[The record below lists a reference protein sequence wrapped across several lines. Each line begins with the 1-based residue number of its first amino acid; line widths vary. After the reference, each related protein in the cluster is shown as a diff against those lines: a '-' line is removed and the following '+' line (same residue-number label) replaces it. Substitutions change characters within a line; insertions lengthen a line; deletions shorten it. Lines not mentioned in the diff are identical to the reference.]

1 MNDTRTDMLPLT
13 LAGVRFRVGGR
24 DLVTAVD
31 ARLGGAPVT
40 VLLGPNG
47 AGKTLLLRMCRGL
60 LAPTA
65 GRILWGQRPPG
76 GTGCRVGY
84 VPQHAVML
92 RRSVHANV
100 AYALALAGVPRARR
114 PARVAAALEAVGM
127 ESRSG
132 HSARLLSGGE
142 RQRLA
147 IARAWA
153 QRPAVLMLDEPS
165 THLDPAAA
173 AAVERTIR
181 DVRDAGTHIILCT
194 HDLHQARR
202 LADEVVFMHA
212 GRVIEQAPAAR
223 FFDEPATDDARAF
236 LAGDLLV
243 R

>member
-1 MNDTRTDMLPLT
+1 MNDTHTDMLPLT
-13 LAGVRFRVGGR
+13 LAGVRFRANGR

-31 ARLGGAPVT
+31 VRIGGAPVT

-60 LAPTA
+60 LTPTA
-65 GRILWGQRPPG
+65 GQILWGRLSPRSTG
-76 GTGCRVGY
+76 GRVGY

-92 RRSVHANV
+92 RRSVYANV
-100 AYALALAGVPRARR
+100 AYALALAGVPRAQR

-127 ESRSG
+127 ESRRG

-223 FFDEPATDDARAF
+223 FFEAPATEDARQF
-236 LAGDLLV
+236 LAGELLV

>member
-1 MNDTRTDMLPLT
+1 MSDARAELLPLT
-13 LAGVRFRVGGR
+13 LAGVRLRADGR
-24 DLVTAVD
+24 DLVDDID
-31 ARLGGAPVT
+31 ARLGEAPVT

-65 GRILWGQRPPG
+65 GRILWGRVAPG
-76 GTGCRVGY
+76 STGHRVGY

-92 RRSVHANV
+92 RRSVRANV
-100 AYALALAGVPRARR
+100 AYALALTGVPRARR
-114 PARVAAALEAVGM
+114 PARIAAALEAVGM
-127 ESRSG
+127 ESRAG

-173 AAVERTIR
+173 AAVERTIA
-181 DVRDAGTHIILCT
+181 DVRDAGTRVILCT

-212 GRVIEQAPAAR
+212 GRMVEQAPAAR
-223 FFDEPATDDARAF
+223 FFDAPATEDARHF

>member
-1 MNDTRTDMLPLT
+1 MNDTRSDLLPLT
-13 LAGVRFRVGGR
+13 LAGVRLRANGR
-24 DLVTAVD
+24 DLVAGVD
-31 ARLGGAPVT
+31 ARLGEAPVT

-65 GRILWGQRPPG
+65 GRIRWG
-76 GTGCRVGY
+76 GTPPAATGRRIGY
-84 VPQHAVML
+84 VPQHPAML

-100 AYALALAGVPRARR
+100 AWALALAGVSRAER
-114 PARVAAALEAVGM
+114 PARVTAALEAVGM
-127 ESRSG
+127 ESRAG
-132 HSARLLSGGE
+132 HSARLVSGGE

-181 DVRDAGTHIILCT
+181 DVRDAGTRVILCT

-212 GRVIEQAPAAR
+212 GRVVEQAPAAR
-223 FFDEPATDDARAF
+223 FFDAPGTEDARHF

>member
-1 MNDTRTDMLPLT
+1 MNDTRSDLLPLT
-13 LAGVRFRVGGR
+13 LAGVRFRANGR
-24 DLVTAVD
+24 DLVAGVD
-31 ARLGGAPVT
+31 ARLGEAPVT

-65 GRILWGQRPPG
+65 GRIRWGETPPG
-76 GTGCRVGY
+76 ATGHRIGY
-84 VPQHAVML
+84 VPQHPAML
-92 RRSVHANV
+92 RRSAHANV
-100 AYALALAGVPRARR
+100 AWALALAGVPRRARA
-114 PARVAAALEAVGM
+114 ARVAAALQAVGM
-127 ESRSG
+127 ESRAG
-132 HSARLLSGGE
+132 DSARLLSGGE

-181 DVRDAGTHIILCT
+181 DVRDAGTRVILCT

-212 GRVIEQAPAAR
+212 GRVVEQAPATR
-223 FFDEPATDDARAF
+223 FFDAPATDDAGRF